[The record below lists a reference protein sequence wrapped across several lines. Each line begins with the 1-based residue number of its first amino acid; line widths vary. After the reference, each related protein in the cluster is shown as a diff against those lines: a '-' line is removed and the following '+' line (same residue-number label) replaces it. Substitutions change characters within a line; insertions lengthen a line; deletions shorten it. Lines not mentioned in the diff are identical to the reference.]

1 MKIHK
6 FTLLV
11 VMLIMVVSVF
21 AQQSPKREY
30 IYTVGTRGIRGK
42 GTIHHNGDSTALY
55 QRVATGNPSEPY
67 TTGAIVRWL
76 HYPSSLHPNEP
87 SQMIAE
93 EEFGLYKKGKKE
105 VYVTVTIDGV
115 RYFIS
120 AYDIRLNMATSESW
134 VHDWVFDTLE
144 PEGEGIPWGKIALFG
159 GGGLILLW
167 LILLMVSKKTPTP
180 SLSSYSYTPSSR
192 RTTGSGLPTTTPE
205 EREEWHVKEA
215 ERRNRE
221 MRERQLKAAEEAAKR
236 RKEEEARRHES
247 WYQAH
252 KNDFKL

>member
-144 PEGEGIPWGKIALFG
+144 PEGEGTPWGKIILFSLG
-159 GGGLILLW
+159 GILL
-167 LILLMVSKKTPTP
+167 LGIIVGKTSKLPA
-180 SLSSYSYTPSSR
+180 SYSTTVIPRDPPR
-192 RTTGSGLPTTTPE
+192 RTSSSSSSGSSNPEVERVNEYHRRLEE
-205 EREEWHVKEA
+205 ERKEREKEK
-215 ERRNRE
+215 ER
-221 MRERQLKAAEEAAKR
+221 K
-236 RKEEEARRHES
+236 RKEEEKKRREAEEA
-247 WYQAH
+247 YRKKIRQQ
-252 KNDFKL
+252 NCGY